1 MLFCEG
7 GERFENSA
15 NVNRLVPVDL
25 THIRGDRIDID
36 ERNVANFG
44 EFLPKHLKARL
55 QAKSYGLALDD
66 GSLKS
71 MDASEIGS
79 SRFKART
86 QCIVCGIF
94 GAQDYGA
101 AKRCVSPV
109 WPKTAVRNPRND
121 VNDSLRLAYSW
132 FASKERELSA
142 RETVLPQPLNMF
154 GLNLIQARQL

>member
-1 MLFCEG
+1 M
-7 GERFENSA
+7 
-15 NVNRLVPVDL
+15 PVDL

-36 ERNVANFG
+36 KRNVANFG
-44 EFLPKHLKARL
+44 EFLRKHLKMRL
-55 QAKSYGLALDD
+55 QAKGYGLARDD
-66 GSLKS
+66 GGLKS
-71 MDASEIGS
+71 MDAFEIGA

-94 GAQDYGA
+94 GTQDYGA
-101 AKRCVSPV
+101 AKRCASPV

-142 RETVLPQPLNMF
+142 RETILPQPLNMF
-154 GLNLIQARQL
+154 GFDLI